1 MESGIVF
8 QIVVLAVIV
17 FGDEL
22 MYPYDSAFSDS
33 ND

>member
-8 QIVVLAVIV
+8 QILMLALVV

-22 MYPYDSAFSDS
+22 MYPYDSALGDS

>member
-1 MESGIVF
+1 MF
-8 QIVVLAVIV
+8 QILMLALVV

-22 MYPYDSAFSDS
+22 MYPYDSALGDS

>member
-1 MESGIVF
+1 VF
-8 QIVVLAVIV
+8 QIVVRAVMV

-22 MYPYDSAFSDS
+22 MYPYDSALGDS